1 MANTEQKEKLGNIT
15 IDRLGVGK
23 TYKVHYSCFKKVKGS
38 RGDFMSASFIIE
50 NDKGVKVW
58 VSTPNERS
66 AYKAIGIMTGARI
79 NGNKVS
85 IDSLSVEKN
94 GKYLEFV
101 FNLQC
106 IPERHCFSI
115 DIYLLSLCHSNG
127 SAIIKPMV
135 TTSLTKISK
144 CFSK

>member
-23 TYKVHYSCFKKVKGS
+23 AYKVHYSCFKKIKGS

-79 NGNKVS
+79 NDNNVS

-101 FNLQC
+101 FNLVEYVPQ
-106 IPERHCFSI
+106 INEDEFE
-115 DIYLLSLCHSNG
+115 DITPTCG
-127 SAIIKPMV
+127 VP
-135 TTSLTKISK
+135 
-144 CFSK
+144 F

>member
-1 MANTEQKEKLGNIT
+1 MANTNNEKLGNVK

-23 TYKVHYSCFKKVKGS
+23 IYKVHYSCFKKVNGS

-50 NDKGVKVW
+50 NEKGVKVW

-85 IDSLSVEKN
+85 IDSLTVEKN

-101 FNLQC
+101 YNLVEYVPEINPDEFESILSDGG
-106 IPERHCFSI
+106 IPF
-115 DIYLLSLCHSNG
+115 
-127 SAIIKPMV
+127 
-135 TTSLTKISK
+135 
-144 CFSK
+144 

>member
-1 MANTEQKEKLGNIT
+1 MANTNNEKLGNVK

-23 TYKVHYSCFKKVKGS
+23 TYKVHYSCFKKVNGS

-50 NDKGVKVW
+50 NEKGVKVW

-85 IDSLSVEKN
+85 IDSLTVEKN

-101 FNLQC
+101 YNLVEYVPEINPDEFEPITNDGE
-106 IPERHCFSI
+106 IPF
-115 DIYLLSLCHSNG
+115 
-127 SAIIKPMV
+127 
-135 TTSLTKISK
+135 
-144 CFSK
+144 

>member
-1 MANTEQKEKLGNIT
+1 MANTQNEKLGNIT
-15 IDRLGVGK
+15 IDRLSVGK
-23 TYKVHYSCFKKVKGS
+23 VYKVHYSCFKKVRGS

-66 AYKAIGIMTGARI
+66 AYKAIGVMTGARI

-85 IDSLSVEKN
+85 IDSLTVEKN

-101 FNLQC
+101 YNVVEYVPEIKEDEFEDITSDGG
-106 IPERHCFSI
+106 IPF
-115 DIYLLSLCHSNG
+115 
-127 SAIIKPMV
+127 
-135 TTSLTKISK
+135 
-144 CFSK
+144 